1 MQAAGGG
8 GWSVGIGGRMG
19 NERGEGNGTAGGVN
33 RAIDIQTECRR
44 SIFSLPMARSLSFT
58 TQAPAPLPGSSL
70 SMHHPL
76 HCAHSEACK
85 PCDDASVHLVC
96 TNACSLA
103 RREAGKPCSVNTFL
117 ALSDTSTAFRDVA
130 GSSTRFTPANTAMVV
145 RA

>member
-1 MQAAGGG
+1 MQGAGGAG
-8 GWSVGIGGRMG
+8 CSVGIGGRMG
-19 NERGEGNGTAGGVN
+19 NERGEGSGTAGGVN

-44 SIFSLPMARSLSFT
+44 SIFTSNGKVTVIHNPSLGSPTRELPQHAPSLT
-58 TQAPAPLPGSSL
+58 TG
-70 SMHHPL
+70 
-76 HCAHSEACK
+76 HSEACK
-85 PCDDASVHLVC
+85 PCDDASAHLVC

-117 ALSDTSTAFRDVA
+117 ALSDTSTAFRDDA